1 MDHKRTSAVV
11 DGDDDSWVA
20 PLPQKTNYVTFVRGL
35 LKDVATT
42 PSQIAFVVR
51 GIAALDPSMFDLR
64 NLVSIVKR
72 PSECKDQRLVAF
84 AQAVH
89 DPLHPIPVDPKVT
102 TWEEFDTMLETVE
115 YRDQRWQW
123 LHGMFV
129 TASSLAR
136 AAGQGDMSIERYF
149 VTCTT
154 TPVVKPPNYFALYIP
169 QRGLEMEHVMRVLY
183 ERYLP
188 VRPGRSYK
196 IVTPKSKLVPFA
208 RWIMATPD
216 LSVYDTETGELLFNV
231 EIKCPTEKAAFFD
244 ISHEHMLQMHF
255 AALTNGAK
263 VCHYVC
269 LKISDRD
276 SRNVE
281 IYIHRV
287 EISNEYICAVL
298 PVIKQFYAAVLA
310 NKIGN
315 VSLPRRTDFV
325 PPHVKTEIIFHLLAP
340 LEAVDGLPTM
350 YHDAILRARQTI
362 TREVGDRNQRTDQST
377 VADEQDDLF

>member
-1 MDHKRTSAVV
+1 
-11 DGDDDSWVA
+11 
-20 PLPQKTNYVTFVRGL
+20 
-35 LKDVATT
+35 
-42 PSQIAFVVR
+42 
-51 GIAALDPSMFDLR
+51 
-64 NLVSIVKR
+64 
-72 PSECKDQRLVAF
+72 
-84 AQAVH
+84 
-89 DPLHPIPVDPKVT
+89 
-102 TWEEFDTMLETVE
+102 
-115 YRDQRWQW
+115 
-123 LHGMFV
+123 
-129 TASSLAR
+129 
-136 AAGQGDMSIERYF
+136 
-149 VTCTT
+149 
-154 TPVVKPPNYFALYIP
+154 
-169 QRGLEMEHVMRVLY
+169 
-183 ERYLP
+183 
-188 VRPGRSYK
+188 
-196 IVTPKSKLVPFA
+196 
-208 RWIMATPD
+208 
-216 LSVYDTETGELLFNV
+216 
-231 EIKCPTEKAAFFD
+231 
-244 ISHEHMLQMHF
+244 
-255 AALTNGAK
+255 
-263 VCHYVC
+263 VC

>member
-1 MDHKRTSAVV
+1 MDPKRLDKAPE
-11 DGDDDSWVA
+11 DDSWVA
-20 PLPQKTNYVTFVRGL
+20 PLPHKTNYVTFVRGL
-35 LKDVATT
+35 LKDVVTVST
-42 PSQIAFVVR
+42 HIDVVVR
-51 GIAALDPSMFDLR
+51 GIKTLDMTMFDLR
-64 NLVSIVKR
+64 KLAGIVKR

-89 DPLHPIPVDPKVT
+89 DPTHPIPVDPNVT
-102 TWEEFDTMLETVE
+102 TWEEFDVMLETVE

-154 TPVVKPPNYFALYIP
+154 TQVEKPPNYFALYIP
-169 QRGLEMEHVMRVLY
+169 QRGLEMEHVMRVLC
-183 ERYLP
+183 ERFLP

-216 LSVYDTETGELLFNV
+216 LCVYDTETGELLFNV
-231 EIKCPTEKAAFFD
+231 EIKCPTEKAAFFE
-244 ISHEHMLQMHF
+244 ISQEHMIQMHF

-263 VCHYVC
+263 VCYYAC

-276 SRNVE
+276 ARNVE
-281 IYIHRV
+281 VYVHRI
-287 EISNEYICAVL
+287 EISYEYICAVL
-298 PVIKQFYAAVLA
+298 PVIIQFYAAALS

-315 VSLPRRTDFV
+315 VNLPRRTDFV
-325 PPHVKTEIIFHLLAP
+325 PPHVKTEIIFHMFAP
-340 LEAVDGLPTM
+340 LEAVDGLPAM
-350 YHDAILRARQTI
+350 YHDAILRARLVISRDCQA
-362 TREVGDRNQRTDQST
+362 RAEKAGVPAGAAS
-377 VADEQDDLF
+377 VVDDDFL